1 LFLKKILIEDRELRN
16 EFESLW
22 ERFLIGF
29 YNFNK
34 KEFNILIEDF
44 VNFYEFL
51 AKLPELP
58 KIRALEDLI
67 KYE

>member
-1 LFLKKILIEDRELRN
+1 MRE

-22 ERFLIGF
+22 EGFLIGF

-34 KEFNILIEDF
+34 KDFNTLIEDF

-51 AKLPELP
+51 VKLPELP
-58 KIRALEDLI
+58 KIKDPDNLEDIRL
-67 KYE
+67 KRRRRY